1 MLRSISQK
9 EYINEIKQWYE
20 DKPNDTL
27 QKLLNNRHG
36 IFYTFLEDQGH
47 DDFGYDFDGT
57 CPCCGSEPETTTNF
71 SVKQMF
77 DDNLQ
82 NILNTINTTNANE
95 SIENTGTPLHWV
107 AWQYSNMSG
116 CLEIANKLIQCGADV
131 NAINKFGQ
139 TPLSILCDTASDRN
153 KFNDMDLVKVL
164 LKASADINLGNALY
178 EAADRDN
185 TELVNFLISKGADVN
200 QTDNK
205 GNTPLSKAIK
215 NPKNYS
221 KVYMDKYNAN
231 AIALI
236 DAGADLTLPNEYG
249 RAAYD
254 LANTNKNKTIVEYI
268 DSKKE
273 KHTFIKWLNVLI
285 NNNYDKD
292 Y

>member
-1 MLRSISQK
+1 MLRSMSQK

-27 QKLLNNRHG
+27 TKLLNNRHG
-36 IFYTFLEDQGH
+36 IFYRFLDEQDEE
-47 DDFGYDFDGT
+47 FGYDFDGP
-57 CPCCGSEPETTTNF
+57 CPCCGSEPETVSNF
-71 SVKQMF
+71 SIKEMF
-77 DDNLQ
+77 DNNLQ

-95 SIENTGTPLHWV
+95 AIENTGTPLHWV
-107 AWQYSNMSG
+107 AWQYSSIPG
-116 CLEIANKLIQCGADV
+116 CLEIANALIQCGANV
-131 NAINKFGQ
+131 NAVNKFGQ
-139 TPLSILCDTASDRN
+139 TPLSKLCDLTSDRN

-164 LKASADINLGNALY
+164 LKAGADINLGNALY
-178 EAADRDN
+178 QAADRDN

-200 QTDNK
+200 QRDNK

-254 LANTNKNKTIVEYI
+254 LAKTNKNKTIVEYI

-273 KHTFIKWLNVLI
+273 KHTFVEWMQKL
-285 NNNYDKD
+285 
-292 Y
+292 

>member
-36 IFYTFLEDQGH
+36 IFYRFLDKDAFNYDDEDE
-47 DDFGYDFDGT
+47 YDFDAP
-57 CPCCGSEPETTTNF
+57 CPCCGSEQEPTNF

-77 DDNLQ
+77 EDNLQ
-82 NILNTINTTNANE
+82 NILNTINTTNTNE

-107 AWQYSNMSG
+107 AWQYSNMPG
-116 CLEIANKLIQCGADV
+116 CLEIANALIQCGANV

-139 TPLSILCDTASDRN
+139 TPLSKLCDNASNRN
-153 KFNDMDLVKVL
+153 KFNDMDLVNVL
-164 LKASADINLGNALY
+164 MSAGADINLGNALY
-178 EAADRDN
+178 EAADRDH
-185 TELVNFLISKGADVN
+185 TELVEYLISKGADVN

-221 KVYMDKYNAN
+221 KAYMDKYNAN

-236 DAGADLTLPNEYG
+236 DAGTDLTLPNEYG
-249 RAAYD
+249 RAAYN
-254 LANTNKNKTIVEYI
+254 LAKINKNMTIVDYI
-268 DSKKE
+268 DSIKE
-273 KHTFIKWLNVLI
+273 KHTFVKWLNVVSKI
-285 NNNYDKD
+285 KN
-292 Y
+292 